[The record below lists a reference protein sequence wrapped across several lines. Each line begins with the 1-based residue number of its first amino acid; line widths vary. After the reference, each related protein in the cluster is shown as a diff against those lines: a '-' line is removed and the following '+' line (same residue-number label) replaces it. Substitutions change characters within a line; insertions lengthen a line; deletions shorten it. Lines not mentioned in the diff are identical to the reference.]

1 MRQILRSGFEE
12 LGVAASEEAIA
23 ALERYAA
30 LLEEKNKVMNLT
42 AIRGEEDVARL
53 HFLDCGALLRYIR
66 PEGKR
71 LLDVGSGAGFPGL
84 PLLLAEPS
92 ISLTLLDAQQKRVD
106 FLAALCERLGVS
118 ANCVHARAE
127 EAALEAS
134 ERDGYDFA
142 VSRAVARLN
151 VLAELCLPFVKPGG
165 AFLAMKA
172 RDCEEELAEAENALR
187 RLGGRLEALECFPVA
202 EVPRAVAVVRKTGLT
217 PKGYPR
223 RYAKIKKN
231 PL

>member
-92 ISLTLLDAQQKRVD
+92 LRLTLLDSQGKRVR
-106 FLAALCERLGVS
+106 FLEELCARLGVE
-118 ANCVHARAE
+118 AECIQARAE
-127 EAALEAS
+127 EQVLVRDAVDDDALQVPAVRPVVNAFQHS
-134 ERDGYDFA
+134 RVRDCFDS
-142 VSRAVARLN
+142 SRADILVR
-151 VLAELCLPFVKPGG
+151 VRG
-165 AFLAMKA
+165 
-172 RDCEEELAEAENALR
+172 RD
-187 RLGGRLEALECFPVA
+187 
-202 EVPRAVAVVRKTGLT
+202 
-217 PKGYPR
+217 
-223 RYAKIKKN
+223 
-231 PL
+231 PLK